1 MLNYKMIKLL
11 RYNEMNVHKIEM
23 YDTKKNIGHIKFY
36 FNFENNNAHIIE
48 LFINYKF
55 DIFAKNLLDNTENIL
70 KKELNIKKIIVLI
83 GSSLKEKIIQF
94 YLLNKYIQDGNILY
108 KIL

>member
-1 MLNYKMIKLL
+1 MIKLL

-36 FNFENNNAHIIE
+36 FNFENNNAYIIE

-55 DIFAKNLLDNTENIL
+55 DIFAKNLLDNTENI
-70 KKELNIKKIIVLI
+70 KITLARIISLDMDITGLI
-83 GSSLKEKIIQF
+83 LEYLPTF
-94 YLLNKYIQDGNILY
+94 YKF
-108 KIL
+108 

>member
-36 FNFENNNAHIIE
+36 FNFENNNAYIIE

-55 DIFAKNLLDNTENIL
+55 DIFAKNLLDNTENI
-70 KKELNIKKIIVLI
+70 KITLARIISLDMDITGLI
-83 GSSLKEKIIQF
+83 LEYLPTF
-94 YLLNKYIQDGNILY
+94 YKF
-108 KIL
+108 